1 MHCNGDTTDN
11 YTTYNASSIAMKP
24 FIDSDTYKDIWITF
38 DMIMI
43 ILKQYSMMMEL
54 YYIWFCYTFTI

>member
-11 YTTYNASSIAMKP
+11 YTAYNASSIATKP

-43 ILKQYSMMMEL
+43 ILKLYSMMMEL
-54 YYIWFCYTFTI
+54 YYI

>member
-54 YYIWFCYTFTI
+54 YYI